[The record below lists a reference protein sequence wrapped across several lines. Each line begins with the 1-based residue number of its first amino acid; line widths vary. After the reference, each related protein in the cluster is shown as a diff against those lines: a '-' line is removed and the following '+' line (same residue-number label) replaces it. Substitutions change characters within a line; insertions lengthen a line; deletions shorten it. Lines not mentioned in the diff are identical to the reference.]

1 MNTNLLNIA
10 KEVEA
15 LEKELELLF
24 NLKDP
29 TEIGADLSTITLES
43 VVKRCQVISYSI
55 LDLHSSIKDD
65 SQSGV
70 NSSDLISTFLS
81 AVLTKLLLKTV
92 CSCNNNLQVLVPVI
106 NKVINRDTGIIN
118 DYNNLLGYLN
128 TLVTTKNK

>member
-118 DYNNLLGYLN
+118 DYNNLLGYLD